1 MEADN
6 SLPSSMKIILI
17 QMKLVHKLL
26 KIMWDLC
33 CVKWDRDRFFFEYF
47 LFSCHNLSTKAPK
60 AYLIHLPQKLNNVNN
75 WERR

>member
-6 SLPSSMKIILI
+6 SLPSSMETIPI

-33 CVKWDRDRFFFEYF
+33 CVKWARDRRFFEYF
-47 LFSCHNLSTKAPK
+47 LLSWLYLSTKAPE
-60 AYLIHLPQKLNNVNN
+60 AYFFHLPQK
-75 WERR
+75 